1 MTDGRTATASDL
13 EPVADTLAGAFFDD
27 PVWAWAFPDPE
38 QRRKQHA
45 ALWGLLLEGSI
56 GYGWVW
62 TTAGHEA
69 ATLWIPPDLPE
80 LPDAQVERL
89 EPLLDEL
96 LGDRA
101 EIVLDVIE
109 QFDATHPREEPHFY
123 LSLLGTHPDRRG
135 RGTGMDLLRQNVAL
149 VDELH
154 QPAYLESTN
163 PANLDRYR
171 SVGFEPIGDFDL
183 PHGGPV
189 VTRMWRDA
197 R

>member
-69 ATLWIPPDLPE
+69 ATLWIPPGLPE
-80 LPDAQVERL
+80 LPDAQAERL
-89 EPLLDEL
+89 EPLL
-96 LGDRA
+96 
-101 EIVLDVIE
+101 
-109 QFDATHPREEPHFY
+109 
-123 LSLLGTHPDRRG
+123 
-135 RGTGMDLLRQNVAL
+135 
-149 VDELH
+149 DELH